1 MIDNLE
7 NIKKGTELRVNNGL
21 GLCTAYSL
29 ESIKQGRGF
38 KSILLVDLRASEVGF
53 FDEFGSIYVRDIIE
67 VIGWNLQLICTS
79 KNGTR

>member
-53 FDEFGSIYVRDIIE
+53 FDELGSIYVRHIIE
-67 VIGWNLQLICTS
+67 VIG
-79 KNGTR
+79 